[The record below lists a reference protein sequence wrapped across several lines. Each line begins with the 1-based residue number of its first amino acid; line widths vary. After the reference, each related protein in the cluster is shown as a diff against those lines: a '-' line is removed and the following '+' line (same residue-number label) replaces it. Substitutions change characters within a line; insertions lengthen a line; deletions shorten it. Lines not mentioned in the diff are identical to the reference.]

1 MNILIKLT
9 QKIKS
14 LYLLGD
20 FNINILHNGKSFL
33 EKHKD
38 DLSELSTLLP
48 IHRQYKEFCSYNSLK
63 QLITSPTRVSCHSS
77 TLIDHILTNTPQ
89 KIVQSGIIETAIS
102 DHQLIFCTRKT
113 TKNKFH
119 KHKCTYSRCFKNYTK
134 EKFEN
139 ELTSINFPNY
149 SEFRDVNLAYNDF
162 IKKLMNT
169 IDTCAPKK
177 EGRVKNSS
185 QEWFDREIKD
195 SMLARNKLFKKFKK
209 SRLEENIGKRKE
221 LWKVIKSLGMPS
233 KNVASGSIISL
244 KDRNG
249 ELKFE
254 NKENANILKSFFE
267 NLATNLVNKL
277 PDAPKRFNKT
287 STISFYKDLD
297 ITKKNFLFHS
307 VDFDTVL
314 DILSSIN
321 PHKVCGI
328 DDIAGRFLK
337 DGASILAKPITQI
350 FNLSIKLSIFPNNC
364 KVAKLKPLYKK
375 GSRSDPKNYRPISL
389 LPLVSK
395 VFEKLIHQQLQKYLD
410 ENKILY
416 SFQSGF
422 RANHS
427 TDSCIS
433 YLQDKI
439 VTGFDKGMLTG
450 MIAIDLQKAFDTI
463 DHTILLE
470 KLSCLGLSNQV
481 IGWLESYLCDRKFY
495 VNIFFFFIYIYN
507 NKET

>member
-1 MNILIKLT
+1 M
-9 QKIKS
+9 S
-14 LYLLGD
+14 LLHTNRPH
-20 FNINILHNGKSFL
+20 FN
-33 EKHKD
+33 
-38 DLSELSTLLP
+38 
-48 IHRQYKEFCSYNSLK
+48 QYSA
-63 QLITSPTRVSCHSS
+63 
-77 TLIDHILTNTPQ
+77 

-134 EKFEN
+134 DKFEN

-149 SEFRDVNLAYNDF
+149 SEFRDVNLACNDF

-169 IDTCAPKK
+169 IDTYAPKK

-209 SRLEENIGKRKE
+209 SRLHIDEQIYKKAKNKVLCLIRKKKKEYFELKLEENIGKPKE

-254 NKENANILKSFFE
+254 NKENANILKFFFE

-321 PHKVCGI
+321 PHKACGI

-337 DGASILAKPITQI
+337 DGASILTKPITQI
-350 FNLSIKLSIFPNNC
+350 FNLSI
-364 KVAKLKPLYKK
+364 
-375 GSRSDPKNYRPISL
+375 
-389 LPLVSK
+389 
-395 VFEKLIHQQLQKYLD
+395 
-410 ENKILY
+410 
-416 SFQSGF
+416 
-422 RANHS
+422 
-427 TDSCIS
+427 
-433 YLQDKI
+433 
-439 VTGFDKGMLTG
+439 
-450 MIAIDLQKAFDTI
+450 
-463 DHTILLE
+463 
-470 KLSCLGLSNQV
+470 
-481 IGWLESYLCDRKFY
+481 
-495 VNIFFFFIYIYN
+495 
-507 NKET
+507 

>member
-1 MNILIKLT
+1 
-9 QKIKS
+9 
-14 LYLLGD
+14 
-20 FNINILHNGKSFL
+20 
-33 EKHKD
+33 
-38 DLSELSTLLP
+38 
-48 IHRQYKEFCSYNSLK
+48 
-63 QLITSPTRVSCHSS
+63 
-77 TLIDHILTNTPQ
+77 
-89 KIVQSGIIETAIS
+89 
-102 DHQLIFCTRKT
+102 
-113 TKNKFH
+113 
-119 KHKCTYSRCFKNYTK
+119 
-134 EKFEN
+134 
-139 ELTSINFPNY
+139 
-149 SEFRDVNLAYNDF
+149 
-162 IKKLMNT
+162 
-169 IDTCAPKK
+169 
-177 EGRVKNSS
+177 
-185 QEWFDREIKD
+185 
-195 SMLARNKLFKKFKK
+195 
-209 SRLEENIGKRKE
+209 
-221 LWKVIKSLGMPS
+221 MPS

-321 PHKVCGI
+321 PHKACGI

-495 VNIFFFFIYIYN
+495 VNIDNTLSDMGIINCGVPQVSILGTLLFLIYINDMSNAITSDLYLYADDSCILVQHKSIKAINEKLNTDFSNLCDWFVDNKLSIHFGEDKTKCILFASKNKIKKVEKLDISYN
-507 NKET
+507 DIIIKQFSSLSYLGVILDATMSGEIMAIEIIKKINTRIKFLYRKDSFLNSHLRRLLCNALIQPHFDYVCSA